1 LYNSC
6 FTPYQSHHL
15 AVFYFSTKGM
25 LLFMQPA
32 TTSASATVLSPEAL
46 FLSKAQNKTLEDVQ
60 GKVDTRNVPL
70 EAAGVSQVE
79 MPLQVLQKNGKTQT
93 VAATVS
99 MSVALPPEE
108 KGTHMSRFII
118 QLASWSSEKAL
129 SFSAMKAFL
138 EELNQRL
145 NSKTAQVEICFKYF
159 IDKKAPVTDGSAPM
173 AYNVRLR
180 GALAGQTLTLFVRLE
195 AAMATLCPCSK
206 SISDFGAHNQR
217 AITTLDLLLDDTQ
230 LNTAEASPLWIED
243 LIALVD
249 EQASCPVFP
258 LLKRADEKWVTE
270 RQYTNAKFVEDVVRD
285 ASLALREVPAVK
297 GFAVKCEALESIH
310 GHNAWAAHQEGYP
323 VYFF

>member
-1 LYNSC
+1 
-6 FTPYQSHHL
+6 
-15 AVFYFSTKGM
+15 
-25 LLFMQPA
+25 MQP
-32 TTSASATVLSPEAL
+32 TTTTVAPPEALSPEAL

-60 GKVDTRNVPL
+60 GKADTRNVPL

-79 MPLQVLQKNGKTQT
+79 MPLQVLQKNGKPQT
-93 VAATVS
+93 VTATVS

-118 QLASWSSEKAL
+118 QLASWSETNVF
-129 SFSAMKAFL
+129 SFSAMKPFL

-145 NSKTAQVEICFKYF
+145 KSKTAQVEIVFKYF

-180 GALAGQTLTLFVRLE
+180 GALVGETLTIFVRLE

-217 AITTLDLLLDDTQ
+217 AITTLDLLLDETQ
-230 LNTAEASPLWIED
+230 LTSAEASSLWIED

-310 GHNAWAAHQEGYP
+310 GHNAWAAHQENYP
-323 VYFF
+323 TYFF

>member
-1 LYNSC
+1 M
-6 FTPYQSHHL
+6 H
-15 AVFYFSTKGM
+15 
-25 LLFMQPA
+25 LFMQP
-32 TTSASATVLSPEAL
+32 TTTTLSPEAL
-46 FLSKAQNKTLEDVQ
+46 FLAKAQNKTLEDVQ
-60 GKVDTRNVPL
+60 GKADTRNIPL

-118 QLASWSSEKAL
+118 QLASWSENNVF
-129 SFSAMKAFL
+129 SFSAIKPFL
-138 EELNQRL
+138 DELNQRL
-145 NSKTAQVEICFKYF
+145 NSKTAQIEITFKYF
-159 IDKKAPVTDGSAPM
+159 IDKKAPVTEGSAPM
-173 AYNVRLR
+173 AYSVRLR
-180 GALAGQTLTLFVRLE
+180 GALAGETLTAFVRLE

-217 AITTLDLLLDDTQ
+217 AITTLDLLLDEHQ
-230 LNTAEASPLWIED
+230 LQSAETTPLWIED
-243 LIALVD
+243 LITLVD

-285 ASLALREVPAVK
+285 ASLALRELPAVK

-310 GHNAWAAHQEGYP
+310 GHNAWAAHQECFP
-323 VYFF
+323 TYFF